1 MASEYIARKTATYRV
16 VCTSPDVCKVPKCT
30 PVPFNIQEMLS
41 SSTKTSTKTFANGC
55 EIFTY
60 ESYTTK
66 VTGDQ
71 PGVKK
76 GIKSGTVGEVARP
89 VEYSYSVYVEGIRIV
104 RVNDACEMNE
114 GNTMGKVVHAP
125 PAQADKITDE
135 GKIDSTK
142 DKFAKGMCTQLELS
156 EEACAKMQTSDYWG
170 DLAEEYKKKGEDL
183 YDQTADYY
191 KTHTSDEIVADL
203 NSAIND
209 GKEAVT
215 TIANDTVDY
224 YKNTPNEQIYADAK
238 DLGGKVVDVGGE
250 MVTDAWDWA
259 KGTYDNLSNS
269 ESVAEG
275 VGVAGAAF
283 GTVLNPGK
291 KIEKVAEALEKLEKM
306 DGSEKKKTSKETE
319 PKEGGSVK
327 GIRKKRVKCFC
338 PKDDAKGGREEYD
351 RQLKD
356 QQDGL
361 NSMSVD
367 DYIANRQEYSG
378 KDICGDGYKEGK
390 TRKRDPSVTKKARA
404 ERFKAQS
411 KKYQNEFRDKG
422 LNPKKSRS
430 LGEKKAQME
439 LGSQAATHT
448 PDLGAGGEDVISM
461 MEDVGFG
468 DTDVNSH
475 IGSQW
480 NGDRVS
486 AIDQQACE
494 AKKAKKGKEKMN
506 VELKAC
512 GKKQAK
518 KMGCDKKNRDRRK
531 QKGLW

>member
-1 MASEYIARKTATYRV
+1 MASEFIARKTATYRV
-16 VCTSPDVCKVPKCT
+16 VCTSPDVCKVPKNT
-30 PVPFNIQEMLS
+30 PVPFPIQEMLS

-76 GIKSGTVGEVARP
+76 GVKSGTVGEVARP
-89 VEYSYSVYVEGIRIV
+89 VEYSYSVYVEGVRIV

-114 GNTMGKVVHAP
+114 GNTMGKVVYAP
-125 PAQADKITDE
+125 PPKADKITDE

-142 DKFAKGMCTQLELS
+142 DEFAKGMCAQLELS
-156 EEACAKMQTSDYWG
+156 DEACAKMQTSDYWG

-183 YDQTADYY
+183 YDQTAEYY
-191 KTHTSDEIVADL
+191 KNHTSDEIVADL
-203 NSAIND
+203 NNAIND

-215 TIANDTVDY
+215 TIANDTMDY
-224 YKNTPNEQIYADAK
+224 YKNTPNEQIVADAK

-250 MVTDAWDWA
+250 IVADAWDWA

-269 ESVAEG
+269 ESAAEAGGILSAATMG
-275 VGVAGAAF
+275 VV
-283 GTVLNPGK
+283 NPVK
-291 KIEKVAEALEKLEKM
+291 KIEKLSEGIEKIDKS
-306 DGSEKKKTSKETE
+306 GKNKANKETE
-319 PKEGGSVK
+319 PKEGGSVR

-361 NSMSVD
+361 NSMSAD
-367 DYIANRQEYSG
+367 DYIANRQGYSG
-378 KDICGDGYKEGK
+378 KDICGDGYKDGK
-390 TRKRDPSVTKKARA
+390 TRKRDGSVTKDARKDRL
-404 ERFKAQS
+404 EQKTKEYRKEYKKKGLGS
-411 KKYQNEFRDKG
+411 KKSK
-422 LNPKKSRS
+422 S
-430 LGEKKAQME
+430 LGQKKAQME

-461 MEDVGFG
+461 MGDVGFG

-486 AIDQQACE
+486 AIDAQACE